1 MDECAKVRRPSSTS
15 QSQSQSQ
22 SRFNLQARRR
32 PKSHALDVL
41 TPSPTPNRTRALS
54 TPGLDDAPA
63 EIIVD
68 HSVTL
73 NPKPTAP
80 PPTPTDPRSPRLSER
95 NENVEST
102 PGVGTSWDVY
112 AGDLRTPPGDYTG
125 NDAREGEASVH
136 DGWPPS
142 LHDRFVTPGSEAEN
156 NAFHTPAGT
165 RSIGVTPQGGT
176 SSAGTGTGGVGA
188 EPARLQREIA
198 RLRTRLSSNGDDADP
213 GYESFGTPGSTPRS
227 SASRHFDLAR
237 AMEELDDEETLHR
250 TGGGDAG
257 GGVGVWSW
265 RWKWRWRWRCRWR
278 RRWRWRWRRSEGT
291 RGRRRA
297 RRTRQRVV
305 QRRRR
310 GINRRPLP
318 GVSLEGRYRARGPRG
333 RSRR

>member
-1 MDECAKVRRPSSTS
+1 MTRVKYAEGRALTPTASSDNGTPFSDGRMRQGPSPELDES
-15 QSQSQSQ
+15 QSQT
-22 SRFNLQARRR
+22 RFNLQARRR

-112 AGDLRTPPGDYTG
+112 AEDLRTPPGDYTG
-125 NDAREGEASVH
+125 NGAPEGEASVH

-142 LHDRFVTPGSEAEN
+142 LHDRFVMPGSEAEKD
-156 NAFHTPAGT
+156 AFHTPAGT

-176 SSAGTGTGGVGA
+176 SSSGTGTGGVGA

-198 RLRTRLSSNGDDADP
+198 RLRTKLSSNGDDAD

-227 SASRHFDLAR
+227 SGSRHFDLAR
-237 AMEELDDEETLHR
+237 AMEELDDEENLHR

-257 GGVGVWSW
+257 GGLG
-265 RWKWRWRWRCRWR
+265 
-278 RRWRWRWRRSEGT
+278 
-291 RGRRRA
+291 RGGGA
-297 RRTRQRVV
+297 
-305 QRRRR
+305 
-310 GINRRPLP
+310 GN
-318 GVSLEGRYRARGPRG
+318 GDAGGGGDGAGG
-333 RSRR
+333 G